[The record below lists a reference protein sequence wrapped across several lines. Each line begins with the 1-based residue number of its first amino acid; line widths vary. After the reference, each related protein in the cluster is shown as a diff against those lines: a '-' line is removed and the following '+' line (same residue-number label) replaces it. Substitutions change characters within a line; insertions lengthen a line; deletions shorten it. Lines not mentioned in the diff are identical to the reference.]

1 MCDKAKERGLG
12 WRGWMPLPA
21 RQETKPLGPWL
32 DLTHPI
38 DEAMPRVPTFG
49 PPKVK
54 KLFCLPA
61 DPLTVTSFEMVVH
74 TGTHV
79 DAPCHF
85 YSDGPSMEQVP
96 LERWNGPGVVWRFDL
111 PPNSLLEPEH
121 LEAARPLLR
130 PGDILA
136 LDTGSSP
143 HINTPAYDAHP
154 CLSLA
159 AADWIVAKQVKL
171 LACDFPTPDL
181 PVHRRPAEGFT
192 WPVHQRLLRDG
203 VLICE
208 HLRGPRPLAGKRV
221 EFIFGALSIT
231 GSDGAPARVM
241 AREIAD

>member
-1 MCDKAKERGLG
+1 
-12 WRGWMPLPA
+12 
-21 RQETKPLGPWL
+21 
-32 DLTHPI
+32 
-38 DEAMPRVPTFG
+38 
-49 PPKVK
+49 
-54 KLFCLPA
+54 
-61 DPLTVTSFEMVVH
+61 
-74 TGTHV
+74 
-79 DAPCHF
+79 
-85 YSDGPSMEQVP
+85 MEQVP

-111 PPNSLLEPEH
+111 PPNSLIEPEH

-221 EFIFGALSIT
+221 EFIFGALAIT

-241 AREIAD
+241 AREIAE

>member
-1 MCDKAKERGLG
+1 
-12 WRGWMPLPA
+12 
-21 RQETKPLGPWL
+21 
-32 DLTHPI
+32 
-38 DEAMPRVPTFG
+38 
-49 PPKVK
+49 
-54 KLFCLPA
+54 
-61 DPLTVTSFEMVVH
+61 
-74 TGTHV
+74 
-79 DAPCHF
+79 
-85 YSDGPSMEQVP
+85 MEQVP

-171 LACDFPTPDL
+171 LACDFATPDL
-181 PVHRRPAEGFT
+181 PVHRRPPEGFT

-241 AREIAD
+241 AREIAE

>member
-21 RQETKPLGPWL
+21 RHETKPLGPWL

-85 YSDGPSMEQVP
+85 FSDGPSMEQVP
-96 LERWNGPGVVWRFDL
+96 LER
-111 PPNSLLEPEH
+111 
-121 LEAARPLLR
+121 
-130 PGDILA
+130 
-136 LDTGSSP
+136 
-143 HINTPAYDAHP
+143 
-154 CLSLA
+154 
-159 AADWIVAKQVKL
+159 
-171 LACDFPTPDL
+171 
-181 PVHRRPAEGFT
+181 
-192 WPVHQRLLRDG
+192 
-203 VLICE
+203 
-208 HLRGPRPLAGKRV
+208 
-221 EFIFGALSIT
+221 
-231 GSDGAPARVM
+231 
-241 AREIAD
+241 